1 MTAHEL
7 PDDFADT
14 LARVVEPDERE
25 DVAEIIEAAT
35 RLDDEALGRFLR
47 LFAARVRESS
57 APIRAGELR
66 ALLEQA
72 SRPDAP

>member
-14 LARVVEPDERE
+14 LARVLEPHETGAA
-25 DVAEIIEAAT
+25 AEIIEAAT

-47 LFAARVRESS
+47 LFASRVRAST
-57 APIRAGELR
+57 APVRAGELR
-66 ALLEQA
+66 ALLEKA
-72 SRPDAP
+72 ST